1 MVAAMR
7 VKLQSFALVLT
18 ALSLMAG
25 LSDPSAGLSIVK
37 QPSPAVDPY
46 WGAGFMF
53 ESADR
58 ALFRRIALMQ
68 AAEISQTRVYYDVST
83 LSTSRSQ
90 PINTTETN
98 SFSVGV
104 SDLLRNLNRAN
115 QSQFLNETTR
125 SLLNAAIA
133 ELEGNSQLSLTRTT
147 HSSFILDRGIQAR
160 SVLLLWDPDDSA
172 CQAIETWQQGKR
184 STEQPFTGDE
194 ILVQLQVGY
203 FQEAFQG
210 SVASLVQWTLEDDT
224 NATATQDFMNYVI
237 QDPLFRRFLWLR
249 GVPVERLLFF
259 LGPSVLTIE
268 GSGSRIYPTLDI
280 LQLRLEEL
288 LFNATSNTLKATSF
302 KTTLQETHFAGMFA
316 WNDSNGD
323 GQVDQWLAGNDS
335 QGYASGSSTSS
346 PSAPRLPMIGPDSE
360 LSQRFDFLNVEST
373 SFSQTT
379 LDNEGILF
387 GMYLSNVS
395 GRFVPIAERAD
406 VALLARPPPA
416 VAERLSSLN
425 MTFQFIPNTTTR
437 EAALKLSYAFGAWND
452 TAPLAG
458 LGLTL
463 LYVTSFT
470 TFRAESRVQVG
481 SSAFDP
487 DSVQSQQASRIHFQ
501 SSNDD
506 EWGFV
511 DLDSEQ
517 YLWDETQNHS
527 VLGTVVPLGYGEV
540 TMSPSEQGGR
550 VIRETRQSTVARS
563 TVLYGVT
570 YPTWD
575 GKSIVHD
582 PTFSVYSNPPSII
595 PSEVV
600 PSEVAEEIKTILQPG
615 SIGLVALATIGLVAI
630 GIYRKMMT

>member
-1 MVAAMR
+1 MVAAKR
-7 VKLQSFALVLT
+7 VRLQSFALVLT
-18 ALSLMAG
+18 AFSLMAA
-25 LSDPSAGLSIVK
+25 LSDPSAGLSIAN
-37 QPSPAVDPY
+37 QSSPAVDPY

-58 ALFRRIALMQ
+58 ALLRRIALMQ
-68 AAEISQTRVYYDVST
+68 TAEISQTRIYYDVST
-83 LSTSRSQ
+83 LSNSRSQ

-98 SFSVGV
+98 SFSLEV

-115 QSQFLNETTR
+115 QSQFLDKTTR
-125 SLLNAAIA
+125 NLLNAAIA
-133 ELEGNSQLSLTRTT
+133 ELEGHSQLSLTRTS
-147 HSSFILDRGIQAR
+147 HSSFTLDRGIQAR

-172 CQAIETWQQGKR
+172 RQVIETLQQGKR

-194 ILVQLQVGY
+194 ILVQIQVGY

-210 SVASLVQWTLEDDT
+210 SVTSLVQWTLEDDT
-224 NATATQDFMNYVI
+224 NATATQDFMNHVI
-237 QDPLFRRFLWLR
+237 QYPLFRRLLWLR
-249 GVPVERLLFF
+249 GIPVERLLFF
-259 LGPSVLTIE
+259 LGPSVLSIE

-288 LFNATSNTLKATSF
+288 LLDTTGDTLKASSF

-316 WNDSNGD
+316 WNDSNGN
-323 GQVDQWLAGNDS
+323 GQVDQWLAENDS
-335 QGYASGSSTSS
+335 RGFASGSSTSS
-346 PSAPRLPMIGPDSE
+346 SSTPRLPMIGPDSE

-379 LDNEGILF
+379 PDNEGILF

-395 GRFVPIAERAD
+395 GWFVPIAERAD
-406 VALLARPPPA
+406 VALLARPITA
-416 VAERLSSLN
+416 VDERLSSLN

-437 EAALKLSYAFGAWND
+437 EAALKLGYAFGAWND
-452 TAPLAG
+452 TAPLEN

-463 LYVTSFT
+463 LYTTSFT

-481 SSAFDP
+481 SETFDP

-501 SSNDD
+501 GSNND

-517 YLWDETQNHS
+517 YLWDEAQTHS
-527 VLGTVVPLGYGEV
+527 VLGTVVPLSYGEV
-540 TMSPSEQGGR
+540 VMSSSEQGGR
-550 VIRETRQSTVARS
+550 FIRETRQSTVARS
-563 TVLYGVT
+563 TILYGVT

-575 GKSIVHD
+575 GKSILHD
-582 PTFSVYSNPPSII
+582 PTFSVYSNPPSI
-595 PSEVV
+595 V
-600 PSEVAEEIKTILQPG
+600 PSEVAEEIKTILQPS

>member
-1 MVAAMR
+1 MVAAKR
-7 VKLQSFALVLT
+7 VRLQSFALVLT
-18 ALSLMAG
+18 IFCLLTGFSAPSTGLSLVNQP
-25 LSDPSAGLSIVK
+25 PS
-37 QPSPAVDPY
+37 AVDPY
-46 WGAGFMF
+46 WGTGFMF
-53 ESADR
+53 ESADK
-58 ALFRRIALMQ
+58 ALLRRIALMQ
-68 AAEISQTRVYYDVST
+68 PTEISQTHVYYDVST
-83 LSTSRSQ
+83 LSNSRSQ
-90 PINTTETN
+90 PINTTETA
-98 SFSVGV
+98 SFSFEV

-115 QSQFLNETTR
+115 QSQLLSNTTR
-125 SLLNAAIA
+125 TLLNAAIA
-133 ELEGNSQLSLTRTT
+133 ELEGHSRLFSTKTTHTSLTVDREIFAK
-147 HSSFILDRGIQAR
+147 SILF
-160 SVLLLWDPDDSA
+160 LWDPDDSIR
-172 CQAIETWQQGKR
+172 QAIGMWQQGKR
-184 STEQPFTGDE
+184 SSGQPFTGDE
-194 ILVQLQVGY
+194 VLVQLQVGY

-210 SVASLVQWTLEDDT
+210 SVTSFVQWTLEDDT
-224 NATATQDFMNYVI
+224 NATATHEFMNHVLRN
-237 QDPLFRRFLWLR
+237 PLFRRLLQLR
-249 GVPVERLLFF
+249 GIPVRQLDFLF
-259 LGPSVLTIE
+259 GPSVTTIE
-268 GSGSRIYPTLDI
+268 GSGSRIVPTFDI
-280 LQLRLEEL
+280 LLLRLEEL
-288 LFNATSNTLKATSF
+288 LLDTTNNTVKATSF

-323 GQVDQWLAGNDS
+323 GQVDQWLAENDS

-346 PSAPRLPMIGPDSE
+346 SSAPRLPMIGRDSE

-379 LDNEGILF
+379 SDNEGIQF

-406 VALLARPPPA
+406 VALLARPATA

-425 MTFQFIPNTTTR
+425 MTFQFSPNTTTR
-437 EAALKLSYAFGAWND
+437 EAALKLSYAFGEWND
-452 TAPLAG
+452 TAPLEN

-481 SSAFDP
+481 SETFDP

-501 SSNDD
+501 GSNND

-517 YLWDETQNHS
+517 YLWNGAQNHS
-527 VLGTVVPLGYGEV
+527 VLGTVVPLGYAEV
-540 TMSPSEQGGR
+540 TMSSSEQGGR
-550 VIRETRQSTVARS
+550 IIREMRQSTVARS

-582 PTFSVYSNPPSII
+582 PTFSVYSNPPSI
-595 PSEVV
+595 V

-615 SIGLVALATIGLVAI
+615 SIGLFMLATIGIVVIVAYNRI
-630 GIYRKMMT
+630 KD